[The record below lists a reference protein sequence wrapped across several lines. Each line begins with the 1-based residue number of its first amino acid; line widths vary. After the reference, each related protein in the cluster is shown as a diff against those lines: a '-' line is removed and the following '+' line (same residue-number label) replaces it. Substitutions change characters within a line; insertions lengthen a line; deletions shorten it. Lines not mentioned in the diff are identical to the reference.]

1 MARYEILALDG
12 DDKQTEIKEGGG
24 RGEGEHPQRRAAQA
38 GKCGG
43 CNQLGWVWAEGGIVW
58 TLRDV
63 CLDNQAL
70 VPEWCPKRKKLIV
83 KGGSVTWL
91 LLLLIHINY
100 CLLNIVFDIYDP
112 QNTLHEIWFLHCV
125 IYEKRHTS
133 KYNTYILVD
142 NYSFDHIK
150 LNSYT
155 KATIEELFK
164 VISKTWL
171 QLTGE
176 RTFTQDVWKLPK
188 QCWAL
193 VIVVENNLVGSLL
206 IWNHLH
212 LYQQRVQSR
221 PEIHTFFDTKALY
234 FLGMYGELY
243 SYIYFKEN
251 GVTV

>member
-70 VPEWCPKRKKLIV
+70 VLEWCPKRKKLIV

-100 CLLNIVFDIYDP
+100 YCLLNIVFDIYDP
-112 QNTLHEIWFLHCV
+112 QNTFTRNLISSLCD
-125 IYEKRHTS
+125 IRKRHTR
-133 KYNTYILVD
+133 KYSTYILVD

-150 LNSYT
+150 
-155 KATIEELFK
+155 
-164 VISKTWL
+164 
-171 QLTGE
+171 
-176 RTFTQDVWKLPK
+176 
-188 QCWAL
+188 
-193 VIVVENNLVGSLL
+193 
-206 IWNHLH
+206 
-212 LYQQRVQSR
+212 
-221 PEIHTFFDTKALY
+221 
-234 FLGMYGELY
+234 
-243 SYIYFKEN
+243 
-251 GVTV
+251 